1 MDVMYNFKMKKLLYL
16 TTLSIL
22 IILIL
27 FVISS
32 CNLIFPRVEGLVID
46 AQNGQAINNV
56 QIKIAHSKISALT
69 NKKGVFI
76 LYVYSLKK
84 PKYVDITVFKNGYNM
99 KVIRVYLDKK
109 GVGKI
114 IIELTKATSI

>member
-27 FVISS
+27 FIVSS
-32 CNLIFPRVEGLVID
+32 CSLIFPRVEGLVID
-46 AQNGQAINNV
+46 AQSGQAIDNAQV
-56 QIKIAHSKISALT
+56 KIARSKIFALT
-69 NKKGVFI
+69 NKRGVFI

-84 PKYVDITVFKNGYNM
+84 PEYVDITVFKNGYNM
-99 KVIRVYLDKK
+99 KVVRVYLDKK
-109 GVGKI
+109 GVGNI